1 MLTSYALF
9 ISRHHSIAKAIVYRY
24 PKRDGIKKYMTDIK
38 DNGLLK
44 KYWSVWLPASLINF
58 LFVPAHFRIAFVA
71 AVSFFWMIIL
81 SIVANN
87 ND

>member
-1 MLTSYALF
+1 
-9 ISRHHSIAKAIVYRY
+9 
-24 PKRDGIKKYMTDIK
+24 MTDIK

>member
-1 MLTSYALF
+1 MLTSYALY
-9 ISRHHSIAKAIVYRY
+9 ILSQYIAKAIVYRY

-38 DNGLLK
+38 DNGLLM
-44 KYWSVWLPASLINF
+44 KYWIVWLPASLVNF
-58 LFVPAHFRIAFVA
+58 LFIPAHFRIAFVA